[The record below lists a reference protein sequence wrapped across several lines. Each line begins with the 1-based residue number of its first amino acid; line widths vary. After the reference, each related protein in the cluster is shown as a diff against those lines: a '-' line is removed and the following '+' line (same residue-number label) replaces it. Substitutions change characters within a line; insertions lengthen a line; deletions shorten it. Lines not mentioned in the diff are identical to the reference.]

1 MKQLNYIDLFS
12 GCGGLS
18 LGLHNADWRG
28 IFAIEKN
35 DFAFETLKHNLIDNK
50 NHFNWVNWLAIKAHE
65 INSVLSNHKADLE
78 KLKGKITL
86 IAGGPPCQGFSMAGQ
101 RNEGDLRNQLVYSY
115 IDFIDIVRP
124 KMLLLENV
132 KGFTYSFKTDDKLSK
147 PYSVIV
153 LERLKAF
160 GYDVHGEV
168 IDFAEFGVPQRRNR
182 FIMVGVQK
190 ELNTS
195 AQTFFDLLKHNK
207 EAFLKEKG
215 LTSINT
221 VEDAISDLLQANGQT
236 TCPDSKTFNSAFLGK
251 CTTNLQKYLRNGIST
266 EGGIPNSHRFAKHG
280 ADVTD
285 LFTRLLATAPRDK
298 RIDGKDREPYQIK
311 RRGITVLDK
320 GVNAPTLTSNPDD
333 YLHYSE
339 PRILTVREYAR
350 LQTFPDWF
358 EFKGKYT
365 TGGEFRKVDVPRYT
379 QIGNAIPP
387 LFGELAGDILKKM
400 IKNGDIKFQNE
411 HTA

>member
-28 IFAIEKN
+28 LFAIEKN
-35 DFAFETLKHNLIDNK
+35 DFAFQTLKHNLIDNK
-50 NHFNWVNWLAIKAHE
+50 NHFNWVDWLAVKEHD
-65 INSVLSNHKADLE
+65 INAVLDTHREDLE
-78 KLKGKITL
+78 KLKGKVTL

-101 RNEGDLRNQLVYSY
+101 RNEGDIRNQLVYSY
-115 IDFIDIVRP
+115 INFIDIIRP
-124 KMLLLENV
+124 KILLLENV
-132 KGFTYSFKTDDKLSK
+132 RGFTYSFKTGDKLSI
-147 PYSVIV
+147 PYSKIV
-153 LERLKAF
+153 LDRLKEF

-182 FIMVGVQK
+182 FIMVGVHK
-190 ELNTS
+190 DLNKL
-195 AQTFFDLLKHNK
+195 AMTFFDFLKDSK
-207 EAFLKEKG
+207 AAFLKEKG
-215 LTSINT
+215 LLAVNS

-236 TCPDSKTFNSAFLGK
+236 VCPDSKTFNSAYLGK
-251 CTTNLQKYLRNGIST
+251 CTTKLQKYLRNGHST
-266 EGGIPNSHRFAKHG
+266 EGEIPNSHRFAKHG

-285 LFTRLLATAPRDK
+285 LFTRLLHIAPRGK
-298 RIDGKDREPYQIK
+298 RIDGKNREQYQIK

-320 GVNAPTLTSNPDD
+320 SVNAPTLTSNPDD

-350 LQTFPDWF
+350 IQTFPDWF

-365 TGGEFRKVDVPRYT
+365 TGGEFRKIDVPRYT

-400 IKNGDIKFQNE
+400 IK
-411 HTA
+411 